1 MAFPP
6 WRHLSQML
14 PLGLKS
20 FYLWLVSCFSFP
32 PLLDPGVDKTCQD
45 EKAGK
50 VSLGV
55 RRAAEG
61 ALQKP
66 SIHESGDWAPTV
78 CMTLGCPVGGTKEG
92 GRPWRQFQ
100 GAQGGLK
107 STDTHQAL
115 FRLSIFITSL
125 DLLSNLWG
133 YPHFT
138 DVETEVKW
146 LTWDHTASK
155 CLRQDSHPCSLDSE
169 AVLLTSVPQHLWLG
183 SGDDRFP

>member
-14 PLGLKS
+14 SLGLKS

-45 EKAGK
+45 GKAGK

-107 STDTHQAL
+107 STDTNRHCSVYPYLLPHLTFSVTYEVTPILQMWKL
-115 FRLSIFITSL
+115 RLSDLPEITLQVSV
-125 DLLSNLWG
+125 WG
-133 YPHFT
+133 RI
-138 DVETEVKW
+138 
-146 LTWDHTASK
+146 HTHAAWIQRL
-155 CLRQDSHPCSLDSE
+155 C
-169 AVLLTSVPQHLWLG
+169 
-183 SGDDRFP
+183 F